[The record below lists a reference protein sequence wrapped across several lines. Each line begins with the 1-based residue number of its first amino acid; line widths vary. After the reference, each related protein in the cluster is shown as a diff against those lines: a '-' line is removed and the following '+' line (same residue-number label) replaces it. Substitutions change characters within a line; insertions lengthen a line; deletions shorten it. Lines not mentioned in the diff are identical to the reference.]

1 MLIHSK
7 WVPFNICSAI
17 GTNVLASLAAY
28 AEYEYGNESVVSK
41 GAFGCAAAFGYI
53 SSVLNIVS
61 S

>member
-1 MLIHSK
+1 
-7 WVPFNICSAI
+7 
-17 GTNVLASLAAY
+17 VLASLAAY